1 MNSSS
6 SYRHLARFSSPGNL
20 PKKGAVVR
28 DRLANLFERL
38 SEFNTEV
45 NGRVS
50 GHLAYV
56 ESLLR
61 MRSTRHLSETQ
72 RANREL
78 LLDLLVVYASGRSY
92 PQGLFQKGE
101 DRPCYVDDEGV
112 FCPVGFLLART
123 AGQQFAQAVCAAK
136 SAEDLPQATR
146 DRLEQWISYSGFS
159 DEELSLLQPR
169 FPAIMM
175 DHYKA
180 NAADFTGVHPLF
192 EGLQRDSQNREG
204 DYFAKAFIGSEA
216 LQLPQEGDEAQA
228 AEPGAAV
235 LASVF
240 GQPAE
245 DAPEGTPRMRAFYL
259 PGGTEPVIALTFSRS
274 F

>member
-1 MNSSS
+1 MNSN
-6 SYRHLARFSSPGNL
+6 YRHLARFSSPGNL
-20 PKKGAVVR
+20 PKKGVIVR

-38 SEFNTEV
+38 SEIDTEV
-45 NGRVS
+45 KGRVS
-50 GHLAYV
+50 GHLAYA

-101 DRPCYVDDEGV
+101 DSPCYVDDQGV

-136 SAEDLPQATR
+136 SADELPRTLR
-146 DRLEQWISYSGFS
+146 DRLDQWISLSGFT

-169 FPAIMM
+169 FPAIMN
-175 DHYKA
+175 DRYKPS
-180 NAADFTGVHPLF
+180 AADFKGVHPQF
-192 EGLQRDSQNREG
+192 AALQHDSQTREG
-204 DYFAKAFIGSEA
+204 DYFAKAFIGSES
-216 LQLPQEGDEAQA
+216 LHLDEAEGA
-228 AEPGAAV
+228 TPTAEAGAAV

-240 GQPAE
+240 GMPAE
-245 DAPEGTPRMRAFYL
+245 EVPAGEPRLRAYYL
-259 PGGTEPVIALTFSRS
+259 PGSTEPVIALTFSRS